1 MAELKENAIEWFMG
15 DDFMFCTFSQRKYIN
30 KAKKYLQQNPSFDGK
45 LIENQ
50 DGSICVR
57 LPLKL
62 LGIRSKI
69 PSGTGVF
76 KKADT
81 EDEEGE
87 E

>member
-15 DDFMFCTFSQRKYIN
+15 DDFMLCTFSQKKYIN
-30 KAKKYLQQNPSFDGK
+30 KVKRYLAQNPSFDGK

-50 DGSICVR
+50 DGSIVVR

-69 PSGTGVF
+69 PTSTGVF
-76 KKADT
+76 KKHI
-81 EDEEGE
+81 E
-87 E
+87 